1 MYPLIFGGSSTLFC
15 SIKRYGIFSETPS
28 QNIHFIRLASI
39 TNCRPMEL
47 LCGFIT
53 TELKFVCHKTWWYV
67 EYTALFC
74 MLTMTRR
81 TRRGSLGE
89 YGNWILLA
97 VIRGKQ
103 SPSSPI
109 LSARRRE
116 GSAPRIAHILSIFE
130 ERDKSLA
137 AEHVRTENKQEA
149 FLASPASPS
158 LAPSVRL
165 SKGLWATEVTSVWD
179 I

>member
-28 QNIHFIRLASI
+28 QNIHFIRHASI
-39 TNCRPMEL
+39 TIRRQMKL
-47 LCGFIT
+47 LGGFKK

-67 EYTALFC
+67 ESNPLFC

-81 TRRGSLGE
+81 THRGSLGE

-165 SKGLWATEVTSVWD
+165 SKGLWAAEVTGVWD